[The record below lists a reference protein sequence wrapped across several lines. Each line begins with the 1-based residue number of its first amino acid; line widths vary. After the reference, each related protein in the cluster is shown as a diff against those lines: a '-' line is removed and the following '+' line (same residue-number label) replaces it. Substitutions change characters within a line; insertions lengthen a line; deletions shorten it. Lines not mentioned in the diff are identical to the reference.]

1 MAWLWLFLSGLLEV
15 VWSGAMKA
23 SEGFTRPWPTALM
36 AVSALIGLWL
46 LSLAMRSL
54 PLGVAYPVWVGIG
67 AVGAFVLGVLAFGE
81 TVSAL
86 RILSVGL
93 IVAGIIG
100 LRLSA

>member
-23 SEGFTRPWPTALM
+23 SEGFTKPWPTALM
-36 AVSALIGLWL
+36 AVSALVGLWL

-54 PLGVAYPVWVGIG
+54 PLGVAYLVWVGIG
-67 AVGAFVLGVLAFGE
+67 AVGAFVVGVFAFGE